1 MSKDIVSVS
10 LFSGAGGLDIASCMA
25 GVPVISSTDFDAD
38 CIQTLKANTDFF
50 GKTEI
55 FEGDL
60 HQIESDVFKKIVE
73 KRNPDKFIVIGGAP
87 CQPFSKAGYWVT
99 NEVRKGINDPKLGF
113 KNVEFDVYYRVSIEN
128 GSSVDYSNYVIIKS
142 TGSESG
148 GGSESVGESGSTGSG
163 STGSGSESE
172 SSPSQETCP
181 HDRGWVSADTNGS
194 LKCKLCGYVCDHKA
208 NTNTVKKTEDWESE
222 YEKGHKHKYSVTC
235 SVCNRATLNFED
247 PIEPHDYNGG
257 KVEYASDDQHRL
269 TCTKCGYNTL
279 QKCDYEVKKAEYCSD
294 SSFPDAAAKG
304 HNATLVC
311 KVCGHEER
319 VTQEKHNL
327 VNGVCT
333 VCGWKKVTPGKVTGV
348 KIKKS
353 VKRQNKSFGGYWR
366 GLTWVKK
373 TTKAYKICKA
383 TIRFKKA
390 KNAAFYVIE
399 KTPKTDTTVADS
411 WTIKTTKLTKEM
423 WFMGNAK
430 KATFKITPY
439 SKEGVKGKTFK
450 KTIKL

>member
-1 MSKDIVSVS
+1 MYNIRRVIYESSFEIKGEDRS
-10 LFSGAGGLDIASCMA
+10 
-25 GVPVISSTDFDAD
+25 GVPSIYYV
-38 CIQTLKANTDFF
+38 N
-50 GKTEI
+50 
-55 FEGDL
+55 
-60 HQIESDVFKKIVE
+60 
-73 KRNPDKFIVIGGAP
+73 NY
-87 CQPFSKAGYWVT
+87 SKAFSSIDITLEEYSVDKWVAVDT
-99 NEVRKGINDPKLGF
+99 LTKGMLNKGDKLGF

-181 HDRGWVSADTNGS
+181 HDRGWTSADTNGS
-194 LKCKLCGYVCDHKA
+194 LKCTLCGYVCDHKA

-235 SVCNRATLNFED
+235 SVCNHATLDFED

-279 QKCDYEVKKAEYCSD
+279 QKCDYEV
-294 SSFPDAAAKG
+294 
-304 HNATLVC
+304 
-311 KVCGHEER
+311 
-319 VTQEKHNL
+319 
-327 VNGVCT
+327 
-333 VCGWKKVTPGKVTGV
+333 
-348 KIKKS
+348 
-353 VKRQNKSFGGYWR
+353 
-366 GLTWVKK
+366 
-373 TTKAYKICKA
+373 
-383 TIRFKKA
+383 KKA

>member
-1 MSKDIVSVS
+1 MIAVSAITFAPSVVKAEGEPEAYESTFEISGVIRSGYFNIYYSDKYTRAIPSDGVEITLQDYNGSSWRDIDTKAIYNLSKNEKLS
-10 LFSGAGGLDIASCMA
+10 FH
-25 GVPVISSTDFDAD
+25 AD
-38 CIQTLKANTDFF
+38 Y
-50 GKTEI
+50 E
-55 FEGDL
+55 
-60 HQIESDVFKKIVE
+60 
-73 KRNPDKFIVIGGAP
+73 
-87 CQPFSKAGYWVT
+87 Y
-99 NEVRKGINDPKLGF
+99 
-113 KNVEFDVYYRVSIEN
+113 DVYYRVLIEN
-128 GSSVDYSNYVIIKS
+128 GENKDYSNYIIFENPEPKDTEPSDPTPS
-142 TGSESG
+142 T
-148 GGSESVGESGSTGSG
+148 
-163 STGSGSESE
+163 
-172 SSPSQETCP
+172 PSDPTPSNPTPTTPTTPTTPAQETCP
-181 HDRGWVSADTNGS
+181 HDRGWTSADTNGS
-194 LKCKLCGYVCDHKA
+194 LKCTLCGFICDHKA

-235 SVCNRATLNFED
+235 SVCNHATLNFED

-311 KVCGHEER
+311 KICGHEER

>member
-1 MSKDIVSVS
+1 MSIVKKSCNHALLALITLVMIAVYAITFAPSVVKAEGEPEAYES
-10 LFSGAGGLDIASCMA
+10 TFEIKGEDRS
-25 GVPVISSTDFDAD
+25 GVPSIYYV
-38 CIQTLKANTDFF
+38 N
-50 GKTEI
+50 
-55 FEGDL
+55 
-60 HQIESDVFKKIVE
+60 
-73 KRNPDKFIVIGGAP
+73 NY
-87 CQPFSKAGYWVT
+87 SKAFSSIDITLEEYSVDKWIAVDT
-99 NEVRKGINDPKLGF
+99 LTKGMLNKGDKLGF

-181 HDRGWVSADTNGS
+181 HDRGWTSADTNGS
-194 LKCKLCGYVCDHKA
+194 LKCTLCGFVCDHKA

-235 SVCNRATLNFED
+235 SVCNHATLNFED

-311 KVCGHEER
+311 KICGHEER